1 MLYTDQRRNV
11 PCYIE
16 PYTDQFDKC
25 SFNPNHE
32 TKFLIHGYV
41 AILAPDDRFNDIK
54 KVLLDYGSY
63 NVIIVNWTMYNNF
76 PFVLAYR
83 NARIV
88 GIKVAE
94 FMKFTVNHARA
105 SPETF
110 HCIGHSLGSH
120 VCGQAGRLTSN
131 LGRITGLDPGGISKF
146 LRLKPNIRLRYKD
159 ANYVDVIHTS
169 DIFSGTGLGY
179 LDALGHMDFYPNGGV
194 EQPHCQKG
202 RRYQLN
208 TVKNL
213 TIQTSIDEGLCNHY
227 IVLSY
232 FKYSIMNNCR
242 FIATKCGNFLSYKQN
257 QCSPFDHP
265 ITAEMG
271 FRIQTS
277 IDEGLC
283 NHYIVLSYFK
293 YSIMNN
299 CRFIA
304 TKCGNF
310 LSYKQN
316 QCSPFDH
323 PITAEMGFR
332 SKKMTGLPPK
342 SKFFLETLEFPPY
355 CKGKK

>member
-271 FRIQTS
+271 FR
-277 IDEGLC
+277 
-283 NHYIVLSYFK
+283 
-293 YSIMNN
+293 
-299 CRFIA
+299 
-304 TKCGNF
+304 
-310 LSYKQN
+310 
-316 QCSPFDH
+316 
-323 PITAEMGFR
+323 

-355 CKGKK
+355 CKGEK

>member
-169 DIFSGTGLGY
+169 DIFS
-179 LDALGHMDFYPNGGV
+179 V
-194 EQPHCQKG
+194 
-202 RRYQLN
+202 
-208 TVKNL
+208 
-213 TIQTSIDEGLCNHY
+213 
-227 IVLSY
+227 
-232 FKYSIMNNCR
+232 
-242 FIATKCGNFLSYKQN
+242 
-257 QCSPFDHP
+257 
-265 ITAEMG
+265 
-271 FRIQTS
+271 QTS